1 MFALEKYLCLNPHT
15 LCKHSKMCFKKP
27 ISYFFFFAQSSLS
40 TRLSLRVRGRSNI
53 CIHNISKTKKKRN
66 ASRMG
71 DIQGKIKVKRR
82 ESGKNLFHV
91 NIFERRLRH
100 RTVCFFFVNLKIRL
114 GSRLQER
121 SKKTLFS
128 LSHSSFYFL
137 FWKMAIII
145 KLLNFIIG

>member
-100 RTVCFFFVNLKIRL
+100 RTVCFFL
-114 GSRLQER
+114 
-121 SKKTLFS
+121 
-128 LSHSSFYFL
+128 
-137 FWKMAIII
+137 
-145 KLLNFIIG
+145 